1 MGWQRFPSVKSFL
14 ASPCNLD
21 GLWDLSFPSPAWA
34 SRGETWP
41 GTIPSL
47 VEPASQVSGLHLEL
61 SPGVCDFEW
70 SVSGMRPQAAL
81 FLLCLGGIC
90 LYLEALS
97 ARPSQVRWK
106 FASSL
111 TQVKGVSH

>member
-1 MGWQRFPSVKSFL
+1 MVYGACHSHPQPG
-14 ASPCNLD
+14 D
-21 GLWDLSFPSPAWA
+21 G
-34 SRGETWP
+34 RETWP

-61 SPGVCDFEW
+61 SPGVCEFEW

-97 ARPSQVRWK
+97 AQVRSVFPLEGFCACHSHGSL